1 MRINSPKLNI
11 MYKACM
17 KASKSLIRD
26 FGEIENLQVSSKG
39 PGDFVSSADK
49 RTEKII
55 INELLKA
62 YPDYGILS
70 EEAGHINE
78 KNKNNRWIVDPI
90 DGTSNFLNGIPQFSI
105 SIGYEENKEIKSGL
119 IYDPIKNELFF
130 AETGNGAFL
139 NNSRIRVSKKKK
151 LKHSLIGT
159 GGPKSNSK
167 LKNEIFLEFLE
178 VSKNVETPIRKFGSA
193 SLDLANVACG
203 RFDGFWQNELSYWD
217 IAAGIVIIKEAGG
230 FIDFLDNDV
239 NESKKRNLVASNSL
253 IHEELVALI
262 KKKNIEN
269 N

>member
-1 MRINSPKLNI
+1 MRINSPKFNI

-49 RTEKII
+49 RTERII
-55 INELLKA
+55 IEELLKA

-70 EEAGHINE
+70 EEVGQINE
-78 KNKNNRWIVDPI
+78 KNKTNRWIIDPI
-90 DGTSNFLNGIPQFSI
+90 DGTSNFLNGIPQFAI
-105 SIGYEENKEIKSGL
+105 SIGYEEDNKVKIGL

-139 NNSRIRVSKKKK
+139 NNSRIRVSKKKN
-151 LKHSLIGT
+151 LKNALLGT
-159 GGPKSNSK
+159 GGPKSSSK
-167 LKNEIFLEFLE
+167 YKNEIFLEFVE
-178 VSKNVETPIRKFGSA
+178 VSKNINTPIRKYGSA

-203 RFDGFWQNELSYWD
+203 RFDGFWQRELSYWD

-230 FIDFLDNDV
+230 FIDYFEDKAK
-239 NESKKRNLVASNSL
+239 ESKKMNLVASNSL
-253 IHEELVALI
+253 IHKELMDLI
-262 KKKNIEN
+262 KKNIEKN
-269 N
+269 